1 MRLIFIWFL
10 YKRILI
16 NTQKF
21 NFNLYSAYLL
31 FRVNYYLYIYLN
43 NLIINN
49 FYKNKNKFILIFNKK
64 VFYKF
69 NWMKKKKYIFK
80 IKINFNFLFKP
91 KKLKNNKKKLIN
103 KIIKSKRLTGLFK
116 RRFNMR
122 KTVLKK
128 RSLIFLF
135 LEDKKKFKKK
145 KFLKRRRRFLHSY
158 KVRNIDFY
166 KNTKS
171 IFIDNR
177 KILKFFLKK
186 KKLNRQN
193 KINKYILNILGKR
206 SKDLINYFEY
216 KLSNIL
222 IKSHFFNNI
231 NDSSFFIKKGY
242 ITVNGSIC
250 TDVNNIININDTI
263 KLIYKYNYYLFY
275 RKSLNKSLKMSKKI
289 NWAFYKFIK
298 KNKRRFFFPKVY
310 KWLSSNRHF
319 GFDIPLNF
327 EVDFINMTVIILYKN
342 FDVNNIDRSNIKY
355 INLYLT
361 RLYNW
366 NFIV

>member
-1 MRLIFIWFL
+1 
-10 YKRILI
+10 
-16 NTQKF
+16 
-21 NFNLYSAYLL
+21 
-31 FRVNYYLYIYLN
+31 
-43 NLIINN
+43 
-49 FYKNKNKFILIFNKK
+49 
-64 VFYKF
+64 
-69 NWMKKKKYIFK
+69 MKKKKYIFK
-80 IKINFNFLFKP
+80 IKFNFNFLFRP

-145 KFLKRRRRFLHSY
+145 KFFKRKKRFLHSY

-171 IFIDNR
+171 MFIDNR
-177 KILKFFLKK
+177 KFLKFFLKK

-193 KINKYILNILGKR
+193 KINKYIINILGKR

-242 ITVNGSIC
+242 ITINGVVC
-250 TDVNNIININDTI
+250 TDIDNIVNINDTI
-263 KLIYKYNYYLFY
+263 KLTYKYNYYLFY

-289 NWAFYKFIK
+289 N
-298 KNKRRFFFPKVY
+298 
-310 KWLSSNRHF
+310 
-319 GFDIPLNF
+319 
-327 EVDFINMTVIILYKN
+327 
-342 FDVNNIDRSNIKY
+342 
-355 INLYLT
+355 
-361 RLYNW
+361 
-366 NFIV
+366 